1 MHMRSLMLATALALL
16 PLAAG
21 AAQWCHDTGRDTV
34 APLVAA
40 GCAGRVIDDAEAER
54 VKARRLEQIR
64 RAMGGGGSG
73 APPAAAGKRMISIG
87 TGFFITG
94 DGKLLSNN
102 HVVERCAEITVDT
115 AEARDLPARVVATAP
130 KVDLAL
136 VDIAAPPP
144 AFAAF
149 RSGGVPPPGS
159 DVAIVGYPNQ
169 GRAPVQPLLTLGTL
183 LGTDRPDPA
192 VGVGSVR
199 LAFKADVRHG
209 NSGGPLF
216 DRSGLVIGVVHAKL
230 DSPKLYR
237 ETGRVVV
244 DVGFAISA
252 PVAAHFVERHG
263 VKLAS
268 GTAGPHLAPE
278 ALHANA
284 ARAVARVNCWR

>member
-1 MHMRSLMLATALALL
+1 MSSRALLLAAALALPSL
-16 PLAAG
+16 TAG
-21 AAQWCHDTGRDTV
+21 AAQWCHDTERDTV
-34 APLVAA
+34 APLVAS
-40 GCAGRVIDDAEAER
+40 GCAGRVVDDAEAAQVR
-54 VKARRLEQIR
+54 ARRLEQIR
-64 RAMGGGGSG
+64 RAVEGGGPS
-73 APPAAAGKRMISIG
+73 PQAASGKRMMSIG

-102 HVVERCAEITVDT
+102 HVVERCAEISVDT
-115 AEARDLPARVVATAP
+115 AEARGLPARVLATAP

-136 VDIAAPPP
+136 VDTAAPPP

-149 RSGGVPPPGS
+149 RTGGVPPAGA
-159 DVAIVGYPNQ
+159 DVALVGYPNQ

-263 VKLAS
+263 VKLA
-268 GTAGPHLAPE
+268 GAQPGPHLAAE
-278 ALHANA
+278 VLHANA
-284 ARAVARVNCWR
+284 TRAVARVNCWR